1 MRGLSIILALGALA
15 AVPAPVLAQHEGHAM
30 PAPVPPPADPHAGH
44 TAPVVATAT
53 PGPVDQQAWPEN
65 AADAVW
71 GESVM
76 AAARGHFY
84 GDHTMVS
91 QKIAVEQL
99 EVLSGDGPLR
109 WQADA
114 EGYRF
119 SRREGS
125 RWVDLHRDD
134 LLRPQHW
141 RAAGIT
147 VQPRA
152 AIELSAEWIG
162 VPWELALSLDGRQLR
177 LRDDGSGQLQVVQ

>member
-1 MRGLSIILALGALA
+1 MQRAPRGFTLIELMVVLVIIGICTAGIGLGLGSLLD
-15 AVPAPVLAQHEGHAM
+15 PARQLRQEAEQLAQRLQ
-30 PAPVPPPADPHAGH
+30 
-44 TAPVVATAT
+44 VAR
-53 PGPVDQQAWPEN
+53 DE
-65 AADAVW
+65 
-71 GESVM
+71 
-76 AAARGHFY
+76 AR
-84 GDHTMVS
+84 
-91 QKIAVEQL
+91 I
-99 EVLSGDGPLR
+99 DGRPLR

>member
-1 MRGLSIILALGALA
+1 MQRAPRGFTLIELMVVLVIIGICTAGIGLGLGSLLD
-15 AVPAPVLAQHEGHAM
+15 PARQLHQEAEQLAQRLQ
-30 PAPVPPPADPHAGH
+30 
-44 TAPVVATAT
+44 VAR
-53 PGPVDQQAWPEN
+53 DE
-65 AADAVW
+65 
-71 GESVM
+71 
-76 AAARGHFY
+76 AR
-84 GDHTMVS
+84 
-91 QKIAVEQL
+91 I
-99 EVLSGDGPLR
+99 DGRPLR

-134 LLRPQHW
+134 LLRPKHW

-152 AIELSAEWIG
+152 AIELSPEWIG